1 MTLSFSIFSFI
12 MEIPIPN
19 EFPLLQRTPLEGIE
33 TRIYSAMQD
42 LGFCFTDWMGADEE
56 MTFEPLSI
64 PWSPKY
70 NRPSYHDMPSGDEFL
85 RLLRLHNRLSYY
97 TNRKT
102 SETRFT
108 PACQKISMEEFFD
121 PLTSNYCDQQYHF
134 IQLQD
139 TLIDIFSSRH
149 VCCYH
154 LTFGSQEIY
163 YIMGYYK
170 PSAKEQQESW
180 LVGLKTCSTPL

>member
-1 MTLSFSIFSFI
+1 
-12 MEIPIPN
+12 MEKPIPN
-19 EFPLLQRTPLEGIE
+19 EYPILQRTPLESVE
-33 TRIYSAMQD
+33 SRIYSAMQD
-42 LGFCFTDWMGADEE
+42 LGFCFTDWTGADEE
-56 MTFEPLSI
+56 MTFEPLSF
-64 PWSPKY
+64 PWTPKID
-70 NRPSYHDMPSGDEFL
+70 RPSYHDMPTGDEFL

-97 TNRKT
+97 TNRTT

-108 PACQKISMEEFFD
+108 PACQRLSLEEFFD
-121 PLTSNYCDQQYHF
+121 PFTSTYCDQQYHF

-139 TLIDIFSSRH
+139 TLIDIFSARH

-170 PSAKEQQESW
+170 PNTKDQQESW
-180 LVGLKTCSTPL
+180 LVGLKTCTTPL